1 MGVGMSALERYFGL
15 EAAGTTV
22 TTEVRAGLVTFLTMS
37 YILFVNPQILSEAGM
52 PANDVAVATALASA
66 AATLAMGLWANY
78 PFALAPGMGLNAYFT
93 YGIVQGLGVAW
104 QVALA
109 AVFVEGALFLILSVT
124 GVRAALMRAIPMS
137 IKIAT
142 MCGIGLLLAI
152 IGFNSAGLI
161 RDHPATLIT
170 LGAIRSPGVVLA
182 LLGLLVMSVLASARV
197 RGAILIGILGV
208 TVACWRLGISTP
220 PESFFMLPS
229 LPEETFLALDFGGLL
244 AGKLIVVILALLFVD
259 IFNTAGTLIGVGRLG
274 GFVDEK
280 GDLPRASAA
289 FGADAIG
296 TMVGAAVGTSTV
308 TSYVESATGVE
319 EGGRT
324 GLTAVVVSV
333 MFLLSLFLMPLVLAV
348 PAVATAPA
356 LILVGAMMM
365 RGARELHW
373 AEFDEAVPA
382 FLTLTAIP
390 FTHSIADGISLGI
403 VSYVPIKL
411 LRGKG
416 EELHPLM
423 YILAVLL
430 IVFYAFWRGA

>member
-1 MGVGMSALERYFGL
+1 MSALERYFGL
-15 EAAGTTV
+15 EAAGTRV

-52 PANDVAVATALASA
+52 PAGDVAVATALASA

-93 YGIVQGLGVAW
+93 YGIVQGLGVPW

-124 GVRAALMRAIPMS
+124 GVRAALMRAIPTS

-161 RDHPATLIT
+161 RDHPAILIT
-170 LGAIRSPGVVLA
+170 LGDVRSPGVVLA
-182 LLGLLVMSVLASARV
+182 LLGLLVMSVLAARV
-197 RGAILIGILGV
+197 PGAILIGILGV
-208 TVACWRLGISTP
+208 TVACWGLGISAP
-220 PESFFMLPS
+220 PESFLTLPS
-229 LPEETFLALDFGGLL
+229 LPGKTFLALDFGGLL

-280 GDLPRASAA
+280 GDLPRADAA

-319 EGGRT
+319 EGGKT

-348 PAVATAPA
+348 PAIATAPA

-365 RGARELHW
+365 RGARELDW
-373 AEFDEAVPA
+373 TEFDEAVPA

-416 EELHPLM
+416 EEVHPLM
-423 YILAVLL
+423 YVLAVLL
-430 IVFYAFWRGA
+430 IVFYGFWRGA